1 MINTASY
8 ISELLLEIV
17 EGFLAIRTTVF
28 FSTFYTNF
36 VLVMV
41 HFDPWSIFRQQR
53 VNVSKNIDTIL
64 ITIWKLIV
72 V

>member
-1 MINTASY
+1 MINTASF

-41 HFDPWSIFRQQR
+41 HFDP
-53 VNVSKNIDTIL
+53 
-64 ITIWKLIV
+64 
-72 V
+72 